1 MYYHGR
7 PIYTIPDYILVS
19 GYSSANILYK
29 IMQKNTLDDILEYIL
44 VLGYSSANILY
55 KITQKNTLDDT
66 Y

>member
-1 MYYHGR
+1 MYYCSW
-7 PIYTIPDYILVS
+7 PIYTIPDYILVL

-29 IMQKNTLDDILEYIL
+29 ITQKNTLDNIPEYIL